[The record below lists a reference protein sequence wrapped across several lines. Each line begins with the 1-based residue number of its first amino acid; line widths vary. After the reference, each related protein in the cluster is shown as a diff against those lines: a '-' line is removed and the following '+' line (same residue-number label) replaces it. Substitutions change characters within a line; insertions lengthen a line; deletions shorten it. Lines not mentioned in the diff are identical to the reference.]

1 MRSQNEDRE
10 RSSALILS
18 RASYTHYWSLE
29 WYLDMHDHLIQ
40 ALAASEQ
47 ELLRCEYLCG
57 HHLRD
62 MAQDVFIMCVAIR
75 ACVRLTGQYTL
86 RKDLLTRLLALMRAD
101 NSYMPFGYT
110 AVQKECIYLLAHIDQ
125 NVLMGIDPLDIAT
138 AMKIA
143 VDVDS
148 DAHVLP

>member
-1 MRSQNEDRE
+1 MGFQNEDRE
-10 RSSALILS
+10 RLSALILP
-18 RASYTHYWSLE
+18 RPSYAHYWSLE
-29 WYLDMHDHLIQ
+29 RYLDMHDRLIE
-40 ALAASEQ
+40 ALVASEKD
-47 ELLRCEYLCG
+47 LLRCEYLCG

-86 RKDLLTRLLALMRAD
+86 RKDLLRRLMALLRAD

-110 AVQKECIYLLAHIDQ
+110 AVQKECIFLLAHLDQ
-125 NVLMGIDPLDIAT
+125 NVFMGMDPLEVAT

-143 VDVDS
+143 VGVDA